1 MGMNHAS
8 FLEKQWSAYQRMCE
22 QKGIDAGTKE
32 AFLERNTPKHYSTDT
47 LGTQTPKNP
56 SLIKES
62 LPLFKAEE
70 NIILSKRELRNMLS
84 YAAQRGYELGK
95 SEAAL

>member
-8 FLEKQWSAYQRMCE
+8 FLEKQRSAYQGMCV

-62 LPLFKAEE
+62 LPLFKA
-70 NIILSKRELRNMLS
+70 
-84 YAAQRGYELGK
+84 
-95 SEAAL
+95 

>member
-1 MGMNHAS
+1 MNHAE
-8 FLEKQWSAYQRMCE
+8 FLEKQWRAYQKVCE
-22 QKGIDAGTKE
+22 QKGMDAGTQE

-56 SLIKES
+56 SLIKAS

-70 NIILSKRELRNMLS
+70 NIIISKRELRNMLS
-84 YAAQRGYELGK
+84 YAAQKGYELGL
-95 SEAAL
+95 SEVVL

>member
-1 MGMNHAS
+1 MNQAE
-8 FLEKQWSAYQRMCE
+8 FLEKQWSAYQFVCE

-47 LGTQTPKNP
+47 LSTQTLKSP
-56 SLIKES
+56 SLLKES

-70 NIILSKRELRNMLS
+70 NIILSKRELRNMLLL
-84 YAAQRGYELGK
+84 AAQKGYELGK
-95 SEAAL
+95 SEAML